1 MNVSSKMGRPLSS
14 NPKSEVIRI
23 RVTPEEKKNIMEFS
37 HDTGYSLLEL
47 LKLGIEAVEKK

>member
-1 MNVSSKMGRPLSS
+1 MSSKMGRPLSS

-23 RVTPEEKKNIMEFS
+23 RVTPEEKKSIMEFS
-37 HDTGYSLLEL
+37 HDTGYGLLEL